1 MPATGTARTAKRKSS
16 KTESTNQVQLQ
27 GRLADAPEHRELP
40 SGDEVV
46 TFRLVV
52 TREAPS
58 NASRRSRST
67 VDTID
72 CTIWSGRLRRTSG
85 TWTPGDILTVEGAL
99 RRRFWRSPAGP
110 RSRYDV
116 EVTAA
121 TRVTAT

>member
-16 KTESTNQVQLQ
+16 KNESTNQVQLQ
-27 GRLADAPEHRELP
+27 GRLADAPERRELP

-52 TREAPS
+52 TRAATS
-58 NASRRSRST
+58 TSSRQSRST

-85 TWTPGDILTVEGAL
+85 TWKPGDILNVEGAL

-121 TRVTAT
+121 ARVAAT